1 MGCQGVLSPSGPKVN
16 VEIRD
21 TPIPAALHV
30 LHHSP
35 SSGGYSQ
42 SWGHLQGVLSLPTRT
57 LRFVG
62 TQIREKHP
70 GDPQIRGITG
80 STQLQPTLFEGS
92 SFNAAFRMGMA
103 SLYSPC

>member
-1 MGCQGVLSPSGPKVN
+1 MGCQGVLSLSGAKVN

-21 TPIPAALHV
+21 TPSPATLHV
-30 LHHSP
+30 LPQALGAIP
-35 SSGGYSQ
+35 SLPYRAGDS
-42 SWGHLQGVLSLPTRT
+42 LSLPTGT

-70 GDPQIRGITG
+70 GDPQLRGITG